1 VPGITLFAS
10 FRGYRTAWL
19 SGDLIAGI
27 MLAAIAIPEQ
37 LATAKLAGFPV
48 EAGLYAFV
56 AGTLA
61 FAVLGANRF
70 LSAGADSTVAPIF
83 AASLGAL
90 AAFGGDAFHGLAA
103 ILALAVGA
111 ILIAIGVGR
120 FGWIA
125 DLLSIPVTTGV
136 LAGISA
142 HIIIGQLPSLLGI
155 ASARGPLLFGLFHVA
170 THVAEANPYSCALG
184 IGVLVVTI
192 LAARISERIP
202 GALVGLIGAAVA
214 VAVFRLRERGVAV
227 IGAVPAG
234 LPHVHFPA
242 VIGIGELTA
251 LVPLA
256 LIVAAVCTLQ
266 TSVVVRSFPSQADA
280 DDDVSPDFTAIGA
293 GSIIAALCG
302 AFPVNASPPRTAVV
316 QGAGG
321 RSQASGLV
329 AVAAIVVVVAFFAKF
344 AAFVPDGAL
353 AGVLI
358 FVGLRIFRL
367 RDMVKIARYSRRE
380 IGLVIVGALLV
391 IVLPIQTGMLL
402 AIMLSL
408 AHGVSLV
415 MWPASTQLFQVRGT
429 TIWWPP
435 TGERDVVDVPGIV
448 VFEPAAPVNFTNAED
463 IAGRI
468 KACATKAKAPVK
480 LLVIEGSA
488 ISDIDYTGSQKLQA
502 TIAELRSRG
511 TDVALARLIV
521 PHAQQAAQR
530 SGLIAALGHDHV
542 FKSVQEA
549 IAALDAAASL
559 GAAGDNRRDGGP

>member
-1 VPGITLFAS
+1 VPGITVFAS
-10 FRGYRTAWL
+10 FRGYRAAWL
-19 SGDLIAGI
+19 SGDLIAGV

-48 EAGLYAFV
+48 EAGLYAFG

-70 LSAGADSTVAPIF
+70 ASAGADSTIAPIF
-83 AASLGAL
+83 AATLGAL
-90 AAFGGDAFHGLAA
+90 AAFGGDAYHGLAA

-125 DLLSIPVTTGV
+125 DLLSVPVTTGV

-155 ASARGPLLFGLFHVA
+155 ASPKGPLLFELFDVMRHIV
-170 THVAEANPYSCALG
+170 EANPYTFGLG
-184 IGVLVVTI
+184 IGVLAVTL

-202 GALVGLIGAAVA
+202 GALVGLIGAAAA
-214 VAVFRLRERGVAV
+214 VAAFDLRARGVAV
-227 IGAVPAG
+227 IGAVHAG
-234 LPHVHFPA
+234 LPHVRVPA
-242 VIGIGELTA
+242 VIGIGQLTA

-266 TSVVVRSFPSQADA
+266 TSVVVRSFPSEADPA
-280 DDDVSPDFTAIGA
+280 EDVSPDFTAIGV

-321 RSQASGLV
+321 HSQATGLV
-329 AVAAIVVVVAFFAKF
+329 ALAAIVAVVAFFAKF
-344 AAFVPDGAL
+344 AAFVPEGAL

-380 IGLVIVGALLV
+380 INLVVVGALLV

-429 TIWWPP
+429 TVWWPP

-448 VFEPAAPVNFTNAED
+448 VFEPAAPLNFTNAEY
-463 IAGRI
+463 IAQRLQ
-468 KACATKAKAPVK
+468 ACVTKAKAPVK

-488 ISDIDYTGSQKLQA
+488 ISDVDYTASQKLQD

-511 TDVALARLIV
+511 ADVALARLIV
-521 PHAQQAAQR
+521 PHAQQAAER
-530 SGLIAALGHDHV
+530 SGLIAALGRDHV

-549 IAALDAAASL
+549 IAALHA
-559 GAAGDNRRDGGP
+559 

>member
-1 VPGITLFAS
+1 VSGKRYRVPGITLFAS
-10 FRGYRTAWL
+10 FRGYRAAWL
-19 SGDLIAGI
+19 SGDLIAGV
-27 MLAAIAIPEQ
+27 MLAAIALPEQ

-48 EAGLYAFV
+48 EAGLYAFA

-70 LSAGADSTVAPIF
+70 LSAGADSTIAPIF

-90 AAFGGDAFHGLAA
+90 ATFGGDAYHGLAA
-103 ILALAVGA
+103 MLALAVGA

-155 ASARGPLLFGLFHVA
+155 ASPKGPLLLELFDVARHVA
-170 THVAEANPYSCALG
+170 GANPYTCALG
-184 IGVLVVTI
+184 TGVLAVTI
-192 LAARISERIP
+192 IAGRVSERIP
-202 GALVGLIGAAVA
+202 GALVGLIGAAAA
-214 VAVFRLRERGVAV
+214 VASFDLRARGVAV
-227 IGAVPAG
+227 IGAVHAG
-234 LPHVHFPA
+234 LPNVHLPA
-242 VIGIGELTA
+242 LIGIGQVTA

-266 TSVVVRSFPSQADA
+266 TSVVVRSFPNEAGA
-280 DDDVSPDFTAIGA
+280 ADDVSPDFTAIGV
-293 GSIIAALCG
+293 GSIVAALCG

-329 AVAAIVVVVAFFAKF
+329 ALAAIVAVVAFFAKF
-344 AAFVPDGAL
+344 AAFVPEGAL

-367 RDMVKIARYSRRE
+367 RDMIKIARYSRRE
-380 IGLVIVGALLV
+380 INLVVVGALLV

-429 TIWWPP
+429 TVWWPP

-448 VFEPAAPVNFTNAED
+448 VFEPAAPLNFTNAEY
-463 IAGRI
+463 IGERLR
-468 KACATKAKAPVK
+468 ACLAKAKAPVK

-488 ISDIDYTGSQKLQA
+488 ISDVDYTGSQKLQEA
-502 TIAELRSRG
+502 IAELRSRG

-530 SGLIAALGHDHV
+530 SGLIAALGQDHV

-549 IAALDAAASL
+549 IAGLT
-559 GAAGDNRRDGGP
+559 

>member
-1 VPGITLFAS
+1 MPGTTFFAS
-10 FRGYRTAWL
+10 FRGYRAKWL
-19 SGDLIAGI
+19 TGDLIAGI

-48 EAGLYAFV
+48 EAGLYAFG

-70 LSAGADSTVAPIF
+70 LSAGADSTIAPIF

-90 AAFGGDAFHGLAA
+90 APFGGDAYHGLAA
-103 ILALAVGA
+103 ILALGVGA

-142 HIIIGQLPSLLGI
+142 HIVIGQLPSLLGI
-155 ASARGPLLFGLFHVA
+155 AIPKGSLLSQLLDVA
-170 THVAEANPYSCALG
+170 THLAEANPYACALG
-184 IGVLVVTI
+184 IGVLGVTI
-192 LAARISERIP
+192 LAARVSERIP
-202 GALVGLIGAAVA
+202 GALIGLTGAAAAVA
-214 VAVFRLRERGVAV
+214 IFDLRARGVAV

-242 VIGIGELTA
+242 AIGIDQLTA

-266 TSVVVRSFPSQADA
+266 TSVVVRSFPSDA
-280 DDDVSPDFTAIGA
+280 DDPGDVSPDFTAIGA
-293 GSIIAALCG
+293 GSIIAAFCG
-302 AFPVNASPPRTAVV
+302 AFPVDASPPRTAVV

-329 AVAAIVVVVAFFAKF
+329 AVAAIVSVVAFFAKF
-344 AAFVPDGAL
+344 AAFVPEGAL

-358 FVGLRIFRL
+358 FVGMRIFRL
-367 RDMVKIARYSRRE
+367 REMAKIARYSRRE
-380 IGLVIVGALLV
+380 IGLVAVGGLLV

-408 AHGVSLV
+408 AHGVLLV

-429 TIWWPP
+429 TVWWPA

-463 IAGRI
+463 IAQRL
-468 KACATKAKAPVK
+468 KACVTKAKAPVK

-488 ISDIDYTGSQKLQA
+488 ISDVDYTGSQKLQA
-502 TIAELRSRG
+502 VIAELRARG

-521 PHAQQAAQR
+521 PHAQEAAER
-530 SGLIAALGHDHV
+530 SGLIAALGADHV

-549 IAALDAAASL
+549 IAALDVV
-559 GAAGDNRRDGGP
+559 AGSPAPDDNRR